1 MDKFEYIKAL
11 SSAFDNL
18 EYDRISFYSDKE
30 SRTLVPYLKE
40 FDEIAPNEAQGLIE
54 NFFGI
59 EQTIDNEIRA
69 ELIAKGH
76 LNHTYRNRLTKA
88 TFNWW
93 AWIDNYQRSET
104 DNPYW
109 KVITVSDLNYVPFYL
124 PLDFKESISTR
135 QVLDQVINSCKRS
148 KSYIWH
154 QISYSPRELRDC
166 GINHF
171 CFRNLADWFIL
182 ENGDE
187 LVFIALRHLVDK
199 SSAFITEF
207 MNRQMSKYVECYL
220 SRSSYLHGGHQYSLR
235 KFSKEIFE
243 YSWKSQMRFN
253 FELLKH
259 LFVTDGQK
267 DTLSTIISF
276 CRCDI
281 IPQES
286 YTPYYCLNWG
296 RPSLERLWRYLIEDG
311 QIASNTSFDL
321 IRYYFGG
328 GKGPMPKEKIIW
340 IGQDSYKLYA
350 LIQVFDK
357 GAQHDWK
364 KANLIFD
371 TQGKI
376 EISGRRYSSISREP
390 QKGIRQ
396 KMNPLKRE
404 CVIIRNLRKS

>member
-1 MDKFEYIKAL
+1 MDKFECIKAL

-40 FDEIAPNEAQGLIE
+40 FEEIAPNEAQGLIE

-76 LNHTYRNRLTKA
+76 LSHTYRHRLTKA

-93 AWIDNYQRSET
+93 AWIDNYQMSET

-124 PLDFKESISTR
+124 PLDFKENISTR
-135 QVLDQVINSCKRS
+135 QVLDQVINSCNRGQS
-148 KSYIWH
+148 QILH
-154 QISYSPRELRDC
+154 QLSYSPRGLRDC

-171 CFRNLADWFIL
+171 CFRNLYDWLDL

-187 LVFIALRHLVDK
+187 LVFIALRHLIDK
-199 SSAFITEF
+199 SSAFITGF
-207 MNRQMSKYVECYL
+207 MNKQMSKYVEYYL
-220 SRSSYLHGGHQYSLR
+220 SHSPYLHGGHRYSSR

-243 YSWKSQMRFN
+243 YSWKSQVRIN

-259 LFVTDGQK
+259 LFVTDEQK
-267 DTLSTIISF
+267 DALSTIISF

-286 YTPYYCLNWG
+286 SSPYYCLNWG